1 MLLSSIFMLTA
12 SAVFIA
18 IPGTIARGFS
28 PSPQVIAA
36 TVPLLFIVAVFQ
48 LFDGLQ
54 MTATGALRGAG
65 NTSVGF
71 YVHLC
76 AYWVIGLP
84 VGLYL
89 GLRHHLG
96 AAGLWSGLCIG
107 LILAGI
113 ALTTI
118 WYRTTKSLSAIIASQ
133 KTHPAMANPA
143 PIPS

>member
-1 MLLSSIFMLTA
+1 M
-12 SAVFIA
+12 FIA
-18 IPGTIARGFS
+18 IPGTIARGFT
-28 PSPQVIAA
+28 PSLQVIAA

-65 NTSVGF
+65 NTSIGL

-76 AYWVIGLP
+76 AYWIVGLP
-84 VGLYL
+84 VGLYF
-89 GLRHHLG
+89 GIRHQMG

-118 WYRTTKSLSAIIASQ
+118 WHRTTRLLPTIIASQ
-133 KTHPAMANPA
+133 KTHSALANPA
-143 PIPS
+143 PIPN

>member
-1 MLLSSIFMLTA
+1 MLTA

-18 IPGTIARGFS
+18 IPATIARGFT
-28 PSPQVIAA
+28 PSLEVIAA

-54 MTATGALRGAG
+54 MTATGALRGTG
-65 NTSVGF
+65 NTSIGL

-76 AYWVIGLP
+76 AYWAIGLP
-84 VGLYL
+84 VGYYF
-89 GLRHHLG
+89 GIRHHLG

-118 WYRTTKSLSAIIASQ
+118 WHRTTAKLPEIIAAHTKPSPQ
-133 KTHPAMANPA
+133 ISAA
-143 PIPS
+143 IPS